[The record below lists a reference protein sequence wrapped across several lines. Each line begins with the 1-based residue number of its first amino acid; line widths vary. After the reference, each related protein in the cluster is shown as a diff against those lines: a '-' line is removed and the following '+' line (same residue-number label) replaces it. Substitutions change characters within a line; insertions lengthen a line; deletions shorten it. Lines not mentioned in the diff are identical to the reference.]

1 VRAWQKTSFA
11 AAGVVNAL
19 PAVAAVA
26 PTKLSSLYG
35 IEVKDSSNLRI
46 LLQHRS
52 VMLGLV
58 GGQMMAAAFHPTAYT
73 AATAT
78 GVISMASY
86 VGIAAHTGGY
96 NANIRKVA
104 WVDVAAG
111 AALAAAYLLHRVA
124 AKQ

>member
-1 VRAWQKTSFA
+1 MAEAVFRCTLF

-26 PTKLSSLYG
+26 PKNLGPLYG
-35 IEVKDSSNLRI
+35 IEIKDGNTKI
-46 LLQHRS
+46 LLQHRA

-58 GGQMMAAAFHPTAYT
+58 GGQMMAAAFHPAAYT

-78 GVISMASY
+78 GLISMASY

-104 WVDVAAG
+104 WVDVAAA
-111 AALAAAYLLHRVA
+111 AALAAAYLLHRVS